1 MPIDI
6 SPDSS
11 AVEFVQKVNSFLS
24 STRRGDPL
32 SVPDIALRQMEA
44 EEIIQGLAAAEL
56 EIAESRDDAE
66 LQFSLLLDEVLASD
80 EVPVSERGRKLT
92 AEERLHRA
100 LQNEELQLSWRR
112 WKNTERQNRMIATLS
127 RSMFARLSSLQS
139 RLRAATQ
146 AGYAHQQYGEG

>member
-6 SPDSS
+6 SPDSG
-11 AVEFVQKVNSFLS
+11 AVEFVQKVDSFLS
-24 STRRGDPL
+24 STRKGDPL

-146 AGYAHQQYGEG
+146 AGFAHQQYGEG